1 MIRTVE
7 SCLKELA
14 EFELSKNYKD
24 HKYYGFNFETSWRY
38 LDDNVSIIG
47 AVFKFPKHWQF
58 IYLKKP
64 VKLTDLQYDL
74 IIDKKHEIYFYPGKM
89 PFPEDYEKI
98 IEHKRNEINEAEN
111 EFDKYAEKYNRFSKS
126 FSINVLNNYFIKRND
141 KYTYINLNEKVSI
154 TV

>member
-1 MIRTVE
+1 
-7 SCLKELA
+7 
-14 EFELSKNYKD
+14 
-24 HKYYGFNFETSWRY
+24 
-38 LDDNVSIIG
+38 
-47 AVFKFPKHWQF
+47 
-58 IYLKKP
+58 
-64 VKLTDLQYDL
+64 
-74 IIDKKHEIYFYPGKM
+74 M